1 MTNNNLTNESI
12 FEKLN
17 VSGEALDFYDVFRK
31 INENC
36 VPLSAEEI
44 RYIVANTK

>member
-1 MTNNNLTNESI
+1 MTNCELTNASI
-12 FEKLN
+12 YEKLN
-17 VSGEALDFYDVFRK
+17 VSGEALDFCEVFRK
-31 INENC
+31 INENS

>member
-17 VSGEALDFYDVFRK
+17 VSGEALDFCEVFRK
-31 INENC
+31 INENSI
-36 VPLSAEEI
+36 PLSAEEFRFI
-44 RYIVANTK
+44 ITNTK